1 MNYLVK
7 EFLENEL
14 NTFFFGFL
22 NIKNN
27 FVIKRLLK
35 NGITLLAE
43 RKENTKLATL
53 NILVKAGS
61 IYEEKGKTGL
71 AHLLEHMMF
80 EGSKQ
85 FPNFDETLQDVL
97 GDNNAYTCQ
106 DYTNYYES
114 LPYEHIQTAIDL
126 EMDRFQALSLQPK
139 KFEIQKSVVIEEFKE
154 TTLQPPLA
162 DFWHYLLKMAFP
174 KSAYEIPVIGK
185 NVKDVE
191 QISLRDLKAFYQQ
204 YYTASELIISLVAD
218 DDENRL
224 LDLLEQNFGKLESV
238 SKQISPIKLNK
249 SSKPVSKILTR
260 KNIHQTSFFIAFHI
274 DDYDSAGYFRA
285 DMLSDLLS
293 NGDSSVL
300 YQKFIKE
307 LEYCTEISSFI
318 TDNKQA
324 NLLVIE
330 GKLNPGIAFDTFKT
344 QFDEV
349 LTQLPAILKDS
360 NRLELLKNKAET
372 YFLFSNY
379 NMTHLAQNICFWEY
393 VGLDNPK
400 EWIQSIY
407 ANTRTSDL
415 EEATLTIF
423 NDKNRLE
430 LVYLPKK

>member
-1 MNYLVK
+1 MVK
-7 EFLENEL
+7 
-14 NTFFFGFL
+14 
-22 NIKNN
+22 K
-27 FVIKRLLK
+27 VLK
-35 NGITLLAE
+35 NGITLLVE

-126 EMDRFQALSLQPK
+126 EIDRFQSLSLHPK
-139 KFEIQKSVVIEEFKE
+139 KFNIQKDVVIEEFKE
-154 TTLQPPLA
+154 TTIQPPLA

-185 NVKDVE
+185 NIKNVE
-191 QISLRDLKAFYQQ
+191 QISLEDLKLFYSQ
-204 YYTASELIISLVAD
+204 YYSPSNLIVSLVAD
-218 DDENRL
+218 DYEEKMIEI
-224 LDLLEQNFGKLESV
+224 LEEKMGKIESEIIPKK
-238 SKQISPIKLNK
+238 SIKINK
-249 SSKPVSKILTR
+249 SITKISKTLVR
-260 KNIHQTSFFIAFHI
+260 KNIHQTCFFIAFHI
-274 DDYDSAGYFRA
+274 DDFGTENYFRA

-307 LEYCTEISSFI
+307 LEFCTEISSFI
-318 TDNKQA
+318 TDNKQS

-330 GKLNPGIAFDTFKT
+330 GKLNEGIAFEVFNEKLY
-344 QFDEV
+344 EV
-349 LTQLPAILKDS
+349 LNQLPEILKDS
-360 NRLELLKNKAET
+360 KRLELLKNKAET

-393 VGLDNPK
+393 AEITQPK

-407 ANTRTSDL
+407 SSTQFSDL
-415 EEATLTIF
+415 ERIALTIF
-423 NDKNRLE
+423 NFNNSVE

>member
-1 MNYLVK
+1 MNFIVFFLV
-7 EFLENEL
+7 
-14 NTFFFGFL
+14 FFGYL
-22 NIKNN
+22 NY
-27 FVIKRLLK
+27 FVIKRNLK
-35 NGITLLAE
+35 NGVTLLAE

-61 IYEEKGKTGL
+61 IYEQKGKTGL

-80 EGSKQ
+80 EGSKN

-114 LPYEHIQTAIDL
+114 FPYEHLQTAIDL
-126 EMDRFQALSLQPK
+126 ELDRFQFLSLHPK
-139 KFEIQKSVVIEEFKE
+139 KFEIQKNVVIEEFKE

-162 DFWHYLLKMAFP
+162 DFWHYILKMAFP

-185 NVKDVE
+185 NVKDVT
-191 QISLRDLKAFYQQ
+191 QISLKDLKSYYQK
-204 YYTASELIISLVAD
+204 YYAASELIVSLVAD
-218 DDENRL
+218 ENEDL
-224 LDLLEQNFGKLESV
+224 MLDILEENFGKLESK
-238 SKQISPIKLNK
+238 SKHDEPIRLNK
-249 SSKPVSKILTR
+249 SNKPISKVLHR

-274 DDYDSAGYFRA
+274 ADYGTEDYLRA

-307 LEYCTEISSFI
+307 LEYCTEISSFV

-330 GKLNPGIAFDTFKT
+330 GKLNTGIEYDNFKAHLQEILDQIPT
-344 QFDEV
+344 
-349 LTQLPAILKDS
+349 ILKDS

-372 YFLFSNY
+372 YFFFSNY
-379 NMTHLAQNICFWEY
+379 NMTHLAQNSCFWEY
-393 VGLDNPK
+393 VGLENPK

-407 ANTRTSDL
+407 SATQSTDL
-415 EEATLTIF
+415 EKVALIIF
-423 NDKNRLE
+423 NQQNRLE
-430 LVYLPKK
+430 LVYLPKI